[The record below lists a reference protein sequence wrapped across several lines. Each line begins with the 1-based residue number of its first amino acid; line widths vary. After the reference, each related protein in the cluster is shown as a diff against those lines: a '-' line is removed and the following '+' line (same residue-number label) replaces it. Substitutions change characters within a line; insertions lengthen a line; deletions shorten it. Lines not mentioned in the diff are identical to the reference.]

1 LAVEILHDKTALCQ
15 LQTSLLNQPKLPN
28 FTSVQQN
35 RMLTLDIKDL
45 TIPQLHNYLQYAIAP
60 RPICFASTVDSEGNV
75 NLSPFSFFNLFGTN
89 PPTCIFSPS
98 RRVRG
103 NTTKHTL
110 ENILEVPECVIN
122 VVTYD
127 MVQQT
132 SLASVEYAKGVNEFI
147 KSGFTPVASQVVRP
161 PRVAESPVQL
171 ECVVKEVKPLGD
183 GPGAG
188 NLVIAE
194 IKLMHIDDKILDADG
209 AIDQQKL
216 DLVAR
221 LGGDWYCRVTPDS
234 LFKVAKP
241 VRTMGIGVD
250 AIPYAIRNSKVL
262 TGNNLGQLGNVEALP
277 TDEAIDD
284 YSQLPEIKELMDAT
298 IGDSQTRELQLHLK
312 AKQLLDE
319 DRVDEAWKVLLLT

>member
-1 LAVEILHDKTALCQ
+1 
-15 LQTSLLNQPKLPN
+15 
-28 FTSVQQN
+28 
-35 RMLTLDIKDL
+35 MLTLNIKDL
-45 TIPQLHNYLQYAIAP
+45 TIPELHNYLQYAIAP
-60 RPICFASTVDSEGNV
+60 RPICFASTVDKKGNV
-75 NLSPFSFFNLFGTN
+75 NLSPFSFFNLFSTN
-89 PPTCIFSPS
+89 PPICIFSPS

-122 VVTYD
+122 IVTYD

-132 SLASVEYAKGVNEFI
+132 SLASVEYPKGVNEFI
-147 KSGFTPVASQVVRP
+147 KAGFTPIASELVRP

-171 ECVVKEVKPLGD
+171 ECVVNEVKALGD
-183 GPGAG
+183 GPGSG

-194 IKLMHIDDKILDADG
+194 IKLMHIDEKILDEEG
-209 AIDQQKL
+209 KIDQLKL
-216 DLVAR
+216 EHIAR
-221 LGGDWYCRVTPDS
+221 LGGDWYCRVNSDN

-262 TGNNLGQLGNVEALP
+262 TGNNLGQLGNVESLP

-284 YSQLPEIKELMDAT
+284 YGQSPEIKEILDAT
-298 IGDSQTRELQLHLK
+298 IGDSQTRETQLHLK
-312 AKQLLDE
+312 AKRLLDE
-319 DRVDEAWKVLLLT
+319 DRVDEAWKVLLMG